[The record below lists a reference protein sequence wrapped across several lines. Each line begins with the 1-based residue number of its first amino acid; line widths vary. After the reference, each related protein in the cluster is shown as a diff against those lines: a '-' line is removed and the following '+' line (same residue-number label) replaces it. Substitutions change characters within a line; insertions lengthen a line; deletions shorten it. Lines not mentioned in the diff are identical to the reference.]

1 MPRIRVEVE
10 IRPTEDPEKVEK
22 ALRNVFEPDK
32 IRIEER
38 GSGYKVLVAESYSYR
53 SLIKLHDLIR
63 RERILDAARSMLRK
77 GVMGNMLIFKIN
89 KQAALQNRLSFVDM
103 DSESPLGP
111 ITFIIETDN
120 PYEVIDWL
128 APKTSRGR
136 PLWEREMP
144 RN

>member
-1 MPRIRVEVE
+1 MPKIRVEVE
-10 IRPTEDPEKVEK
+10 IRPTEDPEKVKK
-22 ALRNVFEPDK
+22 ALRNVFDPDR

-38 GSGYKVLVAESYSYR
+38 GNGYKILIAESYSYR
-53 SLIKLHDLIR
+53 SLLKLHDLIR

-77 GVMGNMLIFKIN
+77 GVMGNMLVFKIN
-89 KQAALQNRLSFVDM
+89 KQAALQNHLSFVESDA
-103 DSESPLGP
+103 ESPLGP
-111 ITFIIETDN
+111 ITFIIETEN

-144 RN
+144 KD

>member
-38 GSGYKVLVAESYSYR
+38 SSGYKVLVAESYSYR

-89 KQAALQNRLSFVDM
+89 KQAALQNRLSFVDT